1 LIKKTTYKTNRETM
15 KNYLIPAI
23 GIIIITI
30 ILVVIN
36 EFTEINFVKDYAYV
50 FIIAAMLLGV
60 WLAKLS
66 GRPSD
71 KKNINL

>member
-1 LIKKTTYKTNRETM
+1 M

-23 GIIIITI
+23 GIIITTI

-36 EFTEINFVKDYAYV
+36 EFTEMTFIKDYALL

-66 GRPSD
+66 GKTD
-71 KKNINL
+71 GKK

>member
-1 LIKKTTYKTNRETM
+1 M

-23 GIIIITI
+23 GITIATI

-36 EFTEINFVKDYAYV
+36 ELTEMTFIKDYALL
-50 FIIAAMLLGV
+50 FIVAAMLFGV

-66 GRPSD
+66 N
-71 KKNINL
+71 KKDST

>member
-1 LIKKTTYKTNRETM
+1 M
-15 KNYLIPAI
+15 KNYFIPAI
-23 GIIIITI
+23 GIIITTI

-36 EFTEINFVKDYAYV
+36 EFTEMTFIKEYALV

-66 GRPSD
+66 GKTD
-71 KKNINL
+71 GEK

>member
-1 LIKKTTYKTNRETM
+1 M

-23 GIIIITI
+23 GIIITTI

-36 EFTEINFVKDYAYV
+36 EFTEMTFIKDYALL
-50 FIIAAMLLGV
+50 FIVAAMLFGV

-66 GRPSD
+66 G
-71 KKNINL
+71 KKDGNK